1 MVEASSRK
9 GDPVMTAET
18 TSAIAPAILGRKP
31 RSIIAAADLG
41 ASIIGF
47 QSRDVRARPFFLLR
61 AQIARLVSRGIRR
74 IGITSPLP
82 QVGKTFVACNL
93 AAATSRLPDIRCHL
107 VDLDL
112 RRGSVA
118 DAFGIPPASGVVD
131 FLRGDTS
138 DLASICWGVED
149 QELLIYPTT
158 GQLMR
163 SSEILAR
170 QTYGA
175 LVGAFNEGAGNEVG
189 IFDLPPAFANDDA
202 IIAVEQLDGYLLVV
216 QDGVTTAKQVKD
228 AVRLLG
234 ADKLLGT
241 VLNHFVRGLTVDD
254 DGYGYGSENKF
265 SKYYSD

>member
-1 MVEASSRK
+1 M
-9 GDPVMTAET
+9 T
-18 TSAIAPAILGRKP
+18 TSQVVTPSASLLARRP
-31 RSIIAAADLG
+31 RSVISADEMG
-41 ASIIGF
+41 SSIVGF
-47 QSRDVRARPFFLLR
+47 QSRDIRARPFFLLR
-61 AQIARLVSRGIRR
+61 AQLARLASQGMRR

-93 AAATSRLPDIRCHL
+93 AAATSRLPDLTCHL

-118 DAFGIPPASGVVD
+118 ETFGLPPAPGVVE
-131 FLRGDTS
+131 FLRGDIG
-138 DLASICWGVED
+138 DLASLSWGVD
-149 QELLIYPTT
+149 GQDLVIYPTV

-170 QTYGA
+170 QSYSD
-175 LVGAFNEGAGNEVG
+175 LIRAFDDHPSSDIGV
-189 IFDLPPAFANDDA
+189 FDLPPAFANDDA
-202 IIAVEQLDGYLLVV
+202 ILAIEQLDGYLLVV

-241 VLNHFVRGLTVDD
+241 VLNRYVRGLTVDD
-254 DGYGYGSENKF
+254 YGYGYGNEKKF

>member
-1 MVEASSRK
+1 
-9 GDPVMTAET
+9 MTNAHVAT
-18 TSAIAPAILGRKP
+18 LTPSILARRP
-31 RSIIAAADLG
+31 RSTIQAAEMG
-41 ASIIGF
+41 PSIVGF
-47 QSRDVRARPFFLLR
+47 QSRDMRARPFFLLR
-61 AQIARLVSRGIRR
+61 AQIARFASQGFRR

-93 AAATSRLPDIRCHL
+93 AAATSRLPDLHCHL
-107 VDLDL
+107 IDLDL

-118 DAFGIPPASGVVD
+118 ETFSLPEGPGVVE
-131 FLRGDTS
+131 FLRGDTT
-138 DLASICWGVED
+138 DLASLSWGVEG
-149 QELLIYPTT
+149 QNLLIYPTV

-170 QTYGA
+170 QTYTSLIA
-175 LVGAFNEGAGNEVG
+175 AFDGRADSDIG

-202 IIAVEQLDGYLLVV
+202 ILAIEQLDGYLLVV

-234 ADKLLGT
+234 SDKLLGT
-241 VLNHFVRGLTVDD
+241 VLNHYVRGLTVDD
-254 DGYGYGSENKF
+254 DGYGYGNEKKF